1 MLGSRLVSRHSRHV
15 ITATAITVLIGT
27 VASVGAASATSDA
40 TAARPLGGTHTG
52 TEGWVTTWSGSAM
65 SPTPLASSVQSLN
78 DQTVRD
84 IVYTSAGGDEM
95 RIRVTNAFGS
105 APLTV
110 RSATVARQLRGAD
123 VDPATLRPLT
133 FGGGPSVVVPQGGSA
148 LSDPIRMPVPALSSL
163 AVSLYAPDSVSPA
176 TYHQYSQTTNFLAS
190 GDHAA
195 DAPGTAF
202 TTKVSTWFLLD
213 AVQVRSPARGT
224 IVAVGDSITEVQQQR
239 DDNSRWPNFL
249 ARGLAARYGTAAPT
263 VADEGISGNRV
274 LAPSVCYGE
283 ALVTRL
289 DRDVL
294 SHPGVQ
300 DVVLLEG
307 VNDLGFSQE
316 PDTGCFTPN
325 SDVTAGDLIDAYQR
339 MAAAAHAHGVRILIG
354 TLAPAEGYAFWSAT
368 AERKRQ
374 DVNAWIRG
382 NHSYDGV
389 IDFDALMRY
398 PGHPELLDPRYDSG
412 DHLHPNTTGRQAMA
426 DAVER
431 ALTR

>member
-1 MLGSRLVSRHSRHV
+1 MLSPLPVSRHSHPLV
-15 ITATAITVLIGT
+15 TATVLTVLIGA
-27 VASVGAASATSDA
+27 VASAGSASAA
-40 TAARPLGGTHTG
+40 PGRAHTAAGG
-52 TEGWVTTWSGSAM
+52 WATTWSGSAM
-65 SPTPLASSVQSLN
+65 SPTALASPVRSLD

-84 IVYTSAGGDEM
+84 IVYTSAGGSAV
-95 RIRVTNAFGS
+95 RIRVTNAFGDS
-105 APLTV
+105 PLTV
-110 RSATVARQLRGAD
+110 ASATVARQLRGAD
-123 VDPATLRPLT
+123 LDPATVRRLT
-133 FGGGPSVVVPQGGSA
+133 FGGGPSVVVPEGGSA
-148 LSDPIRMPVPALSSL
+148 LSDPIPMTAPALSSL
-163 AVSLYAPDSVSPA
+163 AVSLYAPGSVSPA

-195 DAPGTAF
+195 DASGTAF

-224 IVAVGDSITEVQQQR
+224 VVAVGDSITEVQQQR

-249 ARGLAARYGTAAPT
+249 ARSLAARYGTSAPA
-263 VADEGISGNRV
+263 VANEGISGNRV
-274 LAPSVCYGE
+274 LSPSVCYGA

-289 DRDVL
+289 DRDVF
-294 SHPGVQ
+294 SHPGVR

-325 SDVTAGDLIDAYQR
+325 TDVTAGDLIGAYR
-339 MAAAAHAHGVRILIG
+339 RIAAAAHAHGVRILIG
-354 TLAPAEGYAFWSAT
+354 TLTPAEGYAFWSAT
-368 AERKRQ
+368 AEGKRQ

-382 NHSYDGV
+382 NHVYDGV
-389 IDFDALMRY
+389 VDFDALMRY

-412 DHLHPNTTGRQAMA
+412 DHLHPNATGRQAMA

-431 ALTR
+431 ALS

>member
-1 MLGSRLVSRHSRHV
+1 VVIPLPVSRRSRHAV
-15 ITATAITVLIGT
+15 TAVVLTVLIG
-27 VASVGAASATSDA
+27 VAASGGSASATPGADRSSHDA
-40 TAARPLGGTHTG
+40 A
-52 TEGWVTTWSGSAM
+52 GWVTTWTGAAM

-84 IVYTSAGGDEM
+84 IVYTSAGGSDV
-95 RIRVTNAFGS
+95 RVRVTNAFGS

-123 VDPATLRPLT
+123 LDPATVRRLT
-133 FGGGPSVVVPQGGSA
+133 FGGGPSVVVPEGGSA
-148 LSDPIRMPVPALSSL
+148 LSDPVPMPVPALSSL
-163 AVSLYAPDSVSPA
+163 AVSLYAPGSVSPA
-176 TYHQYSQTTNFLAS
+176 TYHQYSQTTNFLAG

-195 DAPGTAF
+195 DPSGEAF

-213 AVQVRSPARGT
+213 AVQVRSRARGT
-224 IVAVGDSITEVQQQR
+224 VVALGDSIAEVQQQR

-249 ARGLAARYGTAAPT
+249 ARALAARYGGTAPA

-274 LAPSVCYGE
+274 LSPSVCYGA

-289 DRDVL
+289 DRDVFGQA
-294 SHPGVQ
+294 GVR
-300 DVVLLEG
+300 DVVLQEA

-325 SDVTAGDLIDAYQR
+325 TDVSADDVIDAYR
-339 MAAAAHAHGVRILIG
+339 RVAAAAHAHGVRILIG
-354 TLAPAEGYAFWSAT
+354 TLTPADGYAFWSAE
-368 AERKRQ
+368 AEHKRQ

-382 NHSYDGV
+382 NHVYDGV
-389 IDFDALMRY
+389 VDFDALMRY

-412 DHLHPNTTGRQAMA
+412 DHLHPNATGRQAMA

-431 ALTR
+431 ALATRRP